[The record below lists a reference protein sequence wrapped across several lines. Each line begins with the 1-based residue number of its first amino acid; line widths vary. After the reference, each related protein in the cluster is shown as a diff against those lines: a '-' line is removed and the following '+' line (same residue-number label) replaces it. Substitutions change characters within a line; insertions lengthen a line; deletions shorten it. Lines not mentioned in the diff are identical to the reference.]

1 MMLNLALP
9 RSAMLVSVA
18 ILAAAG
24 PALGATPSLTKAR
37 AEVLQTVLDCR
48 KLTDGQQRLACFDA
62 AVTTLDTAAAKGD
75 VIVVDREQ
83 IRAVKRQTFGLA
95 LPSLAMFTG
104 GAGHPDDVDTHI
116 ELALTGVQ
124 GGPDGHT
131 LFTFADGSVW
141 RQADQSDSGLERK
154 TGSMATISRGVMG
167 SFFLTVGKIPGV
179 RVQRQR

>member
-1 MMLNLALP
+1 MMQNLALP
-9 RSAMLVSVA
+9 RSAMLVAVVM
-18 ILAAAG
+18 LAAAG

-48 KLTDGQQRLACFDA
+48 KLTDSQQRLACFDA

-104 GAGHPDDVDTHI
+104 SGHPDDVDTRI
-116 ELALTGVQ
+116 DLALTGVQ
-124 GGPDGHT
+124 SGADGHT
-131 LFTFADGSVW
+131 LFSFADGSVW

-154 TGSMATISRGVMG
+154 SGSMATISRGVMG

-179 RVQRQR
+179 RVQRQH